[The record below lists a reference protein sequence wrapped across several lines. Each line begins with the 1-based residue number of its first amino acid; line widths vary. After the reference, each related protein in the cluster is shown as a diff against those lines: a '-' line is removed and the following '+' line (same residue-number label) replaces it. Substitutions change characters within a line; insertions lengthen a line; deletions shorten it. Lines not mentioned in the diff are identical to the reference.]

1 MFSISDI
8 KQEAYPAAYR
18 RGKELYER
26 GLVQEFSYDVYTED
40 GVPKAEL
47 IGRVKGTVEDHYD
60 VRLVIDEE
68 YAEVSESRCNCEAF
82 CNYEGICK
90 HCVAVALAYVNR
102 RQAKDILNAKLGV
115 SEKTEQKDIRTEKE
129 LKTDTSLKNL
139 LNRYSMR
146 AGSTY
151 LLPENIYGKVE
162 LEPYFKM
169 EYSYATV
176 EFKIGMEQKYVL
188 KNISAFL
195 HSIKINEKVR
205 YGKKLEFYHHPDAFT
220 ESAKRMIAFME
231 QQEMDKRRQSQ
242 FHAYYA
248 YTGSYER
255 TMELDSVG
263 IDRFFES
270 VGDMPFEAEV
280 GFLPEDTYTFS
291 PEEKRPKLIIRQ
303 GGSGIFLML
312 EDDSVIIG
320 EKYFYFYDADMI
332 YRSPAGMKETVGEFF
347 EFLHRQTGGQ
357 TYIAADELAMFCR
370 DLLPLLKKYFKVEK
384 EAGFDESLYVPP
396 KPEFELY
403 LDRQDMNTVGA
414 KLMAAYGDDK
424 YNVLEKIAPGEV
436 RDLAEELRIKNLVEP
451 YFNEYAL
458 SQTVFVLKNNEEML
472 YQLVSGGLRRLGEF
486 MTIYTTENFRN
497 LKVVSSPAVSV
508 GISLKSDLL
517 ELKIHSDEM
526 SREELAYL
534 LSKYDR
540 KKKYIRLK
548 NGDFLNIEED
558 GLSTLAEVSE
568 DLRLTETNLKK
579 GTVIVPKYRA
589 MYLDAALKNNQL
601 LSIEKNKEFKGMVRN
616 MKTIEDSD
624 YEVPEALNSIMRS
637 YQKNGFLWLKTLREN
652 GFGGILADDMGL
664 GKTLQVISLLTAE
677 QEEMQAGEKELRRSL
692 IVCPASLVYNWQ
704 KEITRFAPQLKTV
717 IVAGSVPDRASIIRH
732 SKEGEIL
739 ITSYDLLKRD
749 AEVYQKFVFAIQVI
763 DEAQYIKNPSTQAA
777 KGVKKITAAFKLAL
791 TGTPIENRLSE
802 LWSIFDYLMP
812 GFLYTYQKFRE
823 EIELPIAVNQDANKM
838 ERLQRMIRPFILR
851 RLKGDVL
858 KDLPEKIE
866 ENVFARLDGE
876 QMQLYDAYAT
886 RMKEMLSQQNEKE
899 FHKGRMQILSELTKL
914 RQLCCDPGLLL
925 EDYHGESAKTDMCM
939 ELIVN
944 AVGAGHKILLF
955 SQFTSMLDRLTE
967 RLKKEGIDYYLLTG
981 SVNKEKRMQMV
992 ESFNN
997 DDVPVFC
1004 ISLKAGGTG
1013 LNLTS
1018 ADIVIHY
1025 DPWWN
1030 VAVQNQATDRAISYA
1045 VWWIR
1050 QSILQALA
1058 EQSRIVR
1065 LPLNQ
1070 VGSLNKISKAFS
1082 KFEQENERRP
1092 SPEEL
1097 ADELE
1102 IPVDKIS
1109 DTLKV
1114 SGRHISVDAPFVEG
1128 EDNSLLDVLVND
1140 DSPMADRSLVNESLA
1155 REIDRALSTLTD
1167 REKEII
1173 QMFFG
1178 IGQQEMTLEE
1188 IGDKFGL
1195 TRERV
1200 RQIKEKAIRRLR
1212 QSNRSKL
1219 LKSYLG

>member
-115 SEKTEQKDIRTEKE
+115 SEKTEQKNIRTEKE

-205 YGKKLEFYHHPDAFT
+205 YGKKLEFYHHLDAFT

-263 IDRFFES
+263 IDRFFEA

-291 PEEKRPKLIIRQ
+291 PEERRPKLVIRQ

-508 GISLKSDLL
+508 GISLKSDFL

-558 GLSTLAEVSE
+558 GLSTL
-568 DLRLTETNLKK
+568 
-579 GTVIVPKYRA
+579 
-589 MYLDAALKNNQL
+589 
-601 LSIEKNKEFKGMVRN
+601 
-616 MKTIEDSD
+616 
-624 YEVPEALNSIMRS
+624 
-637 YQKNGFLWLKTLREN
+637 
-652 GFGGILADDMGL
+652 
-664 GKTLQVISLLTAE
+664 
-677 QEEMQAGEKELRRSL
+677 SL
-692 IVCPASLVYNWQ
+692 I
-704 KEITRFAPQLKTV
+704 
-717 IVAGSVPDRASIIRH
+717 
-732 SKEGEIL
+732 
-739 ITSYDLLKRD
+739 
-749 AEVYQKFVFAIQVI
+749 
-763 DEAQYIKNPSTQAA
+763 
-777 KGVKKITAAFKLAL
+777 
-791 TGTPIENRLSE
+791 
-802 LWSIFDYLMP
+802 
-812 GFLYTYQKFRE
+812 
-823 EIELPIAVNQDANKM
+823 
-838 ERLQRMIRPFILR
+838 
-851 RLKGDVL
+851 
-858 KDLPEKIE
+858 
-866 ENVFARLDGE
+866 
-876 QMQLYDAYAT
+876 
-886 RMKEMLSQQNEKE
+886 
-899 FHKGRMQILSELTKL
+899 
-914 RQLCCDPGLLL
+914 
-925 EDYHGESAKTDMCM
+925 
-939 ELIVN
+939 
-944 AVGAGHKILLF
+944 
-955 SQFTSMLDRLTE
+955 
-967 RLKKEGIDYYLLTG
+967 
-981 SVNKEKRMQMV
+981 
-992 ESFNN
+992 
-997 DDVPVFC
+997 
-1004 ISLKAGGTG
+1004 
-1013 LNLTS
+1013 
-1018 ADIVIHY
+1018 
-1025 DPWWN
+1025 
-1030 VAVQNQATDRAISYA
+1030 
-1045 VWWIR
+1045 
-1050 QSILQALA
+1050 
-1058 EQSRIVR
+1058 
-1065 LPLNQ
+1065 
-1070 VGSLNKISKAFS
+1070 
-1082 KFEQENERRP
+1082 
-1092 SPEEL
+1092 
-1097 ADELE
+1097 
-1102 IPVDKIS
+1102 
-1109 DTLKV
+1109 
-1114 SGRHISVDAPFVEG
+1114 HI
-1128 EDNSLLDVLVND
+1128 
-1140 DSPMADRSLVNESLA
+1140 
-1155 REIDRALSTLTD
+1155 
-1167 REKEII
+1167 
-1173 QMFFG
+1173 
-1178 IGQQEMTLEE
+1178 
-1188 IGDKFGL
+1188 
-1195 TRERV
+1195 
-1200 RQIKEKAIRRLR
+1200 
-1212 QSNRSKL
+1212 
-1219 LKSYLG
+1219 

>member
-115 SEKTEQKDIRTEKE
+115 SEKTEQKNIRTEKE

-205 YGKKLEFYHHPDAFT
+205 YGKKLEFYHHLDAFT

-263 IDRFFES
+263 IDRFFEA

-291 PEEKRPKLIIRQ
+291 PEEKRPKLVIRQ

-579 GTVIVPKYRA
+579 GTLIVPKYRA

-601 LSIEKNKEFKGMVRN
+601 LSIE
-616 MKTIEDSD
+616 
-624 YEVPEALNSIMRS
+624 
-637 YQKNGFLWLKTLREN
+637 
-652 GFGGILADDMGL
+652 DD
-664 GKTLQVISLLTAE
+664 
-677 QEEMQAGEKELRRSL
+677 R
-692 IVCPASLVYNWQ
+692 
-704 KEITRFAPQLKTV
+704 
-717 IVAGSVPDRASIIRH
+717 
-732 SKEGEIL
+732 
-739 ITSYDLLKRD
+739 
-749 AEVYQKFVFAIQVI
+749 
-763 DEAQYIKNPSTQAA
+763 
-777 KGVKKITAAFKLAL
+777 
-791 TGTPIENRLSE
+791 
-802 LWSIFDYLMP
+802 
-812 GFLYTYQKFRE
+812 
-823 EIELPIAVNQDANKM
+823 
-838 ERLQRMIRPFILR
+838 
-851 RLKGDVL
+851 
-858 KDLPEKIE
+858 
-866 ENVFARLDGE
+866 
-876 QMQLYDAYAT
+876 
-886 RMKEMLSQQNEKE
+886 
-899 FHKGRMQILSELTKL
+899 
-914 RQLCCDPGLLL
+914 
-925 EDYHGESAKTDMCM
+925 
-939 ELIVN
+939 
-944 AVGAGHKILLF
+944 
-955 SQFTSMLDRLTE
+955 
-967 RLKKEGIDYYLLTG
+967 
-981 SVNKEKRMQMV
+981 
-992 ESFNN
+992 
-997 DDVPVFC
+997 
-1004 ISLKAGGTG
+1004 
-1013 LNLTS
+1013 
-1018 ADIVIHY
+1018 
-1025 DPWWN
+1025 
-1030 VAVQNQATDRAISYA
+1030 
-1045 VWWIR
+1045 
-1050 QSILQALA
+1050 
-1058 EQSRIVR
+1058 
-1065 LPLNQ
+1065 
-1070 VGSLNKISKAFS
+1070 
-1082 KFEQENERRP
+1082 
-1092 SPEEL
+1092 
-1097 ADELE
+1097 
-1102 IPVDKIS
+1102 
-1109 DTLKV
+1109 
-1114 SGRHISVDAPFVEG
+1114 
-1128 EDNSLLDVLVND
+1128 
-1140 DSPMADRSLVNESLA
+1140 
-1155 REIDRALSTLTD
+1155 
-1167 REKEII
+1167 
-1173 QMFFG
+1173 
-1178 IGQQEMTLEE
+1178 GQ
-1188 IGDKFGL
+1188 
-1195 TRERV
+1195 
-1200 RQIKEKAIRRLR
+1200 
-1212 QSNRSKL
+1212 
-1219 LKSYLG
+1219 

>member
-115 SEKTEQKDIRTEKE
+115 SEKTEQKNIRTEKE

-205 YGKKLEFYHHPDAFT
+205 YGKKLEFYHHLDAFT

-263 IDRFFES
+263 IDRFFEA

-291 PEEKRPKLIIRQ
+291 PEEKRPKLVIRQ

-558 GLSTLAEVSE
+558 GLST
-568 DLRLTETNLKK
+568 
-579 GTVIVPKYRA
+579 
-589 MYLDAALKNNQL
+589 
-601 LSIEKNKEFKGMVRN
+601 
-616 MKTIEDSD
+616 
-624 YEVPEALNSIMRS
+624 
-637 YQKNGFLWLKTLREN
+637 
-652 GFGGILADDMGL
+652 
-664 GKTLQVISLLTAE
+664 
-677 QEEMQAGEKELRRSL
+677 
-692 IVCPASLVYNWQ
+692 
-704 KEITRFAPQLKTV
+704 
-717 IVAGSVPDRASIIRH
+717 
-732 SKEGEIL
+732 
-739 ITSYDLLKRD
+739 
-749 AEVYQKFVFAIQVI
+749 
-763 DEAQYIKNPSTQAA
+763 
-777 KGVKKITAAFKLAL
+777 
-791 TGTPIENRLSE
+791 
-802 LWSIFDYLMP
+802 
-812 GFLYTYQKFRE
+812 
-823 EIELPIAVNQDANKM
+823 
-838 ERLQRMIRPFILR
+838 
-851 RLKGDVL
+851 
-858 KDLPEKIE
+858 
-866 ENVFARLDGE
+866 
-876 QMQLYDAYAT
+876 
-886 RMKEMLSQQNEKE
+886 
-899 FHKGRMQILSELTKL
+899 
-914 RQLCCDPGLLL
+914 
-925 EDYHGESAKTDMCM
+925 
-939 ELIVN
+939 
-944 AVGAGHKILLF
+944 
-955 SQFTSMLDRLTE
+955 
-967 RLKKEGIDYYLLTG
+967 
-981 SVNKEKRMQMV
+981 
-992 ESFNN
+992 
-997 DDVPVFC
+997 
-1004 ISLKAGGTG
+1004 
-1013 LNLTS
+1013 
-1018 ADIVIHY
+1018 
-1025 DPWWN
+1025 
-1030 VAVQNQATDRAISYA
+1030 
-1045 VWWIR
+1045 
-1050 QSILQALA
+1050 
-1058 EQSRIVR
+1058 
-1065 LPLNQ
+1065 
-1070 VGSLNKISKAFS
+1070 
-1082 KFEQENERRP
+1082 
-1092 SPEEL
+1092 
-1097 ADELE
+1097 
-1102 IPVDKIS
+1102 
-1109 DTLKV
+1109 
-1114 SGRHISVDAPFVEG
+1114 
-1128 EDNSLLDVLVND
+1128 
-1140 DSPMADRSLVNESLA
+1140 
-1155 REIDRALSTLTD
+1155 
-1167 REKEII
+1167 
-1173 QMFFG
+1173 
-1178 IGQQEMTLEE
+1178 
-1188 IGDKFGL
+1188 
-1195 TRERV
+1195 
-1200 RQIKEKAIRRLR
+1200 
-1212 QSNRSKL
+1212 
-1219 LKSYLG
+1219 

>member
-115 SEKTEQKDIRTEKE
+115 SEKTEQKNIRTEKE

-205 YGKKLEFYHHPDAFT
+205 YGKKLEFYHHLDAFT

-263 IDRFFES
+263 IDRFFEA

-291 PEEKRPKLIIRQ
+291 PEEKRPKLVIRQ

-414 KLMAAYGDDK
+414 KLMAVYGDDK

-548 NGDFLNIEED
+548 NGDFLNIEEAGSHCND
-558 GLSTLAEVSE
+558 RKS
-568 DLRLTETNLKK
+568 
-579 GTVIVPKYRA
+579 
-589 MYLDAALKNNQL
+589 NQ
-601 LSIEKNKEFKGMVRN
+601 
-616 MKTIEDSD
+616 
-624 YEVPEALNSIMRS
+624 
-637 YQKNGFLWLKTLREN
+637 
-652 GFGGILADDMGL
+652 ILA
-664 GKTLQVISLLTAE
+664 
-677 QEEMQAGEKELRRSL
+677 
-692 IVCPASLVYNWQ
+692 
-704 KEITRFAPQLKTV
+704 
-717 IVAGSVPDRASIIRH
+717 
-732 SKEGEIL
+732 
-739 ITSYDLLKRD
+739 
-749 AEVYQKFVFAIQVI
+749 
-763 DEAQYIKNPSTQAA
+763 
-777 KGVKKITAAFKLAL
+777 
-791 TGTPIENRLSE
+791 
-802 LWSIFDYLMP
+802 
-812 GFLYTYQKFRE
+812 
-823 EIELPIAVNQDANKM
+823 
-838 ERLQRMIRPFILR
+838 
-851 RLKGDVL
+851 
-858 KDLPEKIE
+858 
-866 ENVFARLDGE
+866 
-876 QMQLYDAYAT
+876 
-886 RMKEMLSQQNEKE
+886 
-899 FHKGRMQILSELTKL
+899 
-914 RQLCCDPGLLL
+914 
-925 EDYHGESAKTDMCM
+925 
-939 ELIVN
+939 
-944 AVGAGHKILLF
+944 
-955 SQFTSMLDRLTE
+955 
-967 RLKKEGIDYYLLTG
+967 
-981 SVNKEKRMQMV
+981 
-992 ESFNN
+992 
-997 DDVPVFC
+997 
-1004 ISLKAGGTG
+1004 
-1013 LNLTS
+1013 
-1018 ADIVIHY
+1018 
-1025 DPWWN
+1025 
-1030 VAVQNQATDRAISYA
+1030 
-1045 VWWIR
+1045 
-1050 QSILQALA
+1050 
-1058 EQSRIVR
+1058 
-1065 LPLNQ
+1065 
-1070 VGSLNKISKAFS
+1070 
-1082 KFEQENERRP
+1082 
-1092 SPEEL
+1092 
-1097 ADELE
+1097 
-1102 IPVDKIS
+1102 
-1109 DTLKV
+1109 
-1114 SGRHISVDAPFVEG
+1114 
-1128 EDNSLLDVLVND
+1128 
-1140 DSPMADRSLVNESLA
+1140 
-1155 REIDRALSTLTD
+1155 
-1167 REKEII
+1167 
-1173 QMFFG
+1173 
-1178 IGQQEMTLEE
+1178 
-1188 IGDKFGL
+1188 
-1195 TRERV
+1195 
-1200 RQIKEKAIRRLR
+1200 
-1212 QSNRSKL
+1212 
-1219 LKSYLG
+1219 

>member
-151 LLPENIYGKVE
+151 LLPENVYGKVE

-205 YGKKLEFYHHPDAFT
+205 YGKKLEFYHHLDAFT

-263 IDRFFES
+263 IDRFFEA

-414 KLMAAYGDDK
+414 KLMAVYGDDK

-579 GTVIVPKYRA
+579 GTLIVPKYRA

-601 LSIEKNKEFKGMVRN
+601 LSIEKN
-616 MKTIEDSD
+616 TS
-624 YEVPEALNSIMRS
+624 S
-637 YQKNGFLWLKTLREN
+637 
-652 GFGGILADDMGL
+652 
-664 GKTLQVISLLTAE
+664 
-677 QEEMQAGEKELRRSL
+677 
-692 IVCPASLVYNWQ
+692 
-704 KEITRFAPQLKTV
+704 
-717 IVAGSVPDRASIIRH
+717 RA
-732 SKEGEIL
+732 
-739 ITSYDLLKRD
+739 
-749 AEVYQKFVFAIQVI
+749 
-763 DEAQYIKNPSTQAA
+763 
-777 KGVKKITAAFKLAL
+777 
-791 TGTPIENRLSE
+791 
-802 LWSIFDYLMP
+802 WS
-812 GFLYTYQKFRE
+812 
-823 EIELPIAVNQDANKM
+823 
-838 ERLQRMIRPFILR
+838 
-851 RLKGDVL
+851 
-858 KDLPEKIE
+858 
-866 ENVFARLDGE
+866 
-876 QMQLYDAYAT
+876 AT
-886 RMKEMLSQQNEKE
+886 
-899 FHKGRMQILSELTKL
+899 
-914 RQLCCDPGLLL
+914 
-925 EDYHGESAKTDMCM
+925 
-939 ELIVN
+939 
-944 AVGAGHKILLF
+944 
-955 SQFTSMLDRLTE
+955 
-967 RLKKEGIDYYLLTG
+967 
-981 SVNKEKRMQMV
+981 
-992 ESFNN
+992 
-997 DDVPVFC
+997 
-1004 ISLKAGGTG
+1004 
-1013 LNLTS
+1013 
-1018 ADIVIHY
+1018 
-1025 DPWWN
+1025 
-1030 VAVQNQATDRAISYA
+1030 
-1045 VWWIR
+1045 
-1050 QSILQALA
+1050 
-1058 EQSRIVR
+1058 
-1065 LPLNQ
+1065 
-1070 VGSLNKISKAFS
+1070 
-1082 KFEQENERRP
+1082 
-1092 SPEEL
+1092 
-1097 ADELE
+1097 
-1102 IPVDKIS
+1102 
-1109 DTLKV
+1109 
-1114 SGRHISVDAPFVEG
+1114 
-1128 EDNSLLDVLVND
+1128 
-1140 DSPMADRSLVNESLA
+1140 
-1155 REIDRALSTLTD
+1155 
-1167 REKEII
+1167 
-1173 QMFFG
+1173 
-1178 IGQQEMTLEE
+1178 
-1188 IGDKFGL
+1188 
-1195 TRERV
+1195 
-1200 RQIKEKAIRRLR
+1200 
-1212 QSNRSKL
+1212 
-1219 LKSYLG
+1219 